1 MNYDANQETGS
12 EDELELFAEIEPTAA
27 GAEPEAGDE
36 EDTAWELLSVQSEA
50 ELEAFLG
57 KLFRTAKRAATPLLG
72 KLLRGGAK
80 SLLKKALPMIGG
92 LAGSIIPGAGNL
104 VGAAAGSALSQMIG
118 DEAEAMSEPDGQMEV
133 ARRLVRTIGDATN
146 RIAAD
151 PAASSNPRASVTSAF
166 RASMQRHVPGLL
178 PTRGLLSRRGRVT
191 SSGRWIR
198 RGDTILVLGA

>member
-12 EDELELFAEIEPTAA
+12 EDELELFAEVAFSAT

-36 EDTAWELLSVQSEA
+36 EDNAWELLSVQSEA

-57 KLFRTAKRAATPLLG
+57 KLFRTARRAATPMLG

-104 VGAAAGSALSQMIG
+104 VGAAAGSALSQLIG
-118 DEAEAMSEPDGQMEV
+118 NEAEAMSEPEGQMEV

-146 RIAAD
+146 RVAAD
-151 PAASSNPRASVTSAF
+151 PAAAANPRAAVAGAF
-166 RASMQRHVPGLL
+166 RTSMQRHVPGLL
-178 PTRGLLSRRGRVT
+178 PARGRGT

-198 RGDTILVLGA
+198 RGDTIVLLGA